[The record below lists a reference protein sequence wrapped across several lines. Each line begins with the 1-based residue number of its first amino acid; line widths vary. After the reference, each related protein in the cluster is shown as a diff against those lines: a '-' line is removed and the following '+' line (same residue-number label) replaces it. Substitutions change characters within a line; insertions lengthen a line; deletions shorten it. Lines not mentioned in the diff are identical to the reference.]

1 MHNYIEIQG
10 IMKNSK
16 GVQKSAKGTSYLNGF
31 IQVYEDVDGKKA
43 GFWSKGFVA
52 FGEAAEILGKSENDD
67 EIIIGGRMEN
77 RQNQADK
84 TWADQLIVEKVLT
97 KAEHTPT
104 NRKTFKPKSTPKPE
118 PTPLPDL
125 DDDLPF

>member
-10 IMKNSK
+10 IMKGTKGLQKSSK
-16 GVQKSAKGTSYLNGF
+16 GTNYINGF
-31 IQVYEDVDGKKA
+31 IQVYQDVDGKKV

-52 FGEAAEILGKSENDD
+52 FDEVAQILGKSENDD
-67 EIIIGGRMEN
+67 EIIIGGRM
-77 RQNQADK
+77 QNYQNKADN

-104 NRKTFKPKSTPKPE
+104 NQKTFKPK
-118 PTPLPDL
+118 
-125 DDDLPF
+125 